1 MLALDGVAFRSGRF
15 ESTASEKMKNTKFI
29 AVMYIYLIL
38 GGIGKCLLLVL
49 AGVLLLLL
57 PLLLYCFRLGFFNFD
72 PLGRRTLEE
81 EVGGEGSL
89 FAPPMLLVVVV
100 LFVSVVVVVVVV
112 VIF

>member
-1 MLALDGVAFRSGRF
+1 MALLFVVEGLKVPHRK
-15 ESTASEKMKNTKFI
+15 KMKNTFI

-38 GGIGKCLLLVL
+38 GGIGKCLLPVLVL

-57 PLLLYCFRLGFFNFD
+57 LLLLYCFRLGFFNFD

-89 FAPPMLLVVVV
+89 FAPPMLVVVVV

-112 VIF
+112 IF